1 MSFDAKAPGRNP
13 RACFVAGVLE
23 GLVAAGLA
31 KQGLSAARSGSPYG
45 PLHESTGP
53 KSWLEVP
60 ILMIMKT
67 NIGLLL
73 TKRAQICPHREACVE
88 FERDRRF
95 TFAELNARANRVA
108 NALLAMGVGPGDRV
122 VLLLKNSVEFVE
134 TYFAVA
140 KIGAVLVPVNWR
152 LVAAEIAYI
161 LQDCGARALVYD
173 SDFDEAVTALHS
185 GAHGVLAVEQWI
197 RRENG
202 AAGAPDWALDYEAFT
217 AAAPVTEPP
226 IGAWDDDNLFIMYTS
241 GTTGRPKGAV
251 HSHDGMLWSQLTSM
265 STSDMR
271 DGDRWLLALPMF
283 HVGCLNPT
291 SMLVHRGGTG
301 VIMRELDVV
310 AMFRCIAQEKVTI
323 FMAVPALLQFML
335 MMPER
340 AQYDLSSVRWIVTG
354 AAPVPVSLLHAINA
368 LGIRIFQAYGL
379 TESCGP
385 GTLLLHEDAE
395 AKVGSCGRPQMHTDI
410 KIVDMDGNTI
420 PMGSDQAGELLL
432 SGRHMMKG
440 YWNNPKATAEVLRDG
455 WLHTGDVCTWDSDG
469 FVTIRDR
476 MKDMIISGGENI
488 YPAELENVLA
498 ACPEVQE
505 AAVIGVP
512 SKKWGETPL
521 AVIVPRP
528 GTSPTAESLKAYCR
542 QNLAGYKVPQL
553 YELVDSLPRN
563 PSGKLLKAQLRERFP
578 DPAPF

>member
-1 MSFDAKAPGRNP
+1 
-13 RACFVAGVLE
+13 
-23 GLVAAGLA
+23 
-31 KQGLSAARSGSPYG
+31 
-45 PLHESTGP
+45 
-53 KSWLEVP
+53 
-60 ILMIMKT
+60 MKT

-73 TKRAQICPHREACVE
+73 AKRAQICPKREAIVE

-108 NALLAMGVGPGDRV
+108 NALLAQGIRPGDRV
-122 VLLLKNSVEFVE
+122 ATLLKNSVEFVE

-140 KIGAVLVPVNWR
+140 KLGAVMVPVNWR
-152 LVAAEIAYI
+152 LVAGEIAYI
-161 LQDCGARALVYD
+161 LQDSGARALVYD
-173 SDFDEAVTALHS
+173 SDFDDVVDPLHG
-185 GAHGVLAVEQWI
+185 GAHGALAVELWL

-202 AAGAPDWALDYEAFT
+202 SAGAPDWAADYEQFSAGS
-217 AAAPVTEPP
+217 VEREPP

-283 HVGCLNPT
+283 HVGCLSPT
-291 SMLVHRGGTG
+291 SLLVHRGGTG
-301 VIMRELDVV
+301 VIMRELDIG

-335 MMPER
+335 MSPER
-340 AQYDLSSVRWIVTG
+340 EQNDISSVRWIATG
-354 AAPVPVSLLHAINA
+354 AAPVPVSLLHEYDA

-385 GTLLLHEDAE
+385 GTLLLPEDAE

-410 KIVDMDGNTI
+410 KIVDREGNTI
-420 PMGSDQAGELLL
+420 PMGSPEAGELLVG
-432 SGRHMMKG
+432 GRHLMKE
-440 YWNNPKATAEVLRDG
+440 YWNNPKATAETLRDG
-455 WLHTGDVCTWDSDG
+455 WLHTGDVCTWDAEG
-469 FVTIRDR
+469 FVTICDR

-498 ACPEVQE
+498 GCPEVQE

-512 SKKWGETPL
+512 SQKWGETPL
-521 AVIVPRP
+521 AIIVPAA
-528 GTSPTAESLKAYCR
+528 GASPTPESLKAWCR
-542 QNLAGYKVPQL
+542 ENLAGYKVPQL
-553 YELVDSLPRN
+553 YELVDALPRN
-563 PSGKLLKAQLRERFP
+563 PSGKLLKPELRKRFP
-578 DPAPF
+578 GPAPF